1 MPLAHLPSRPRRG
14 RPQPEPRSLT
24 RAECRAWIA
33 GHDEARLRF
42 DTGRGPRSMVVGYAV
57 RADEVLLLLPEY
69 HPATGYLLDA
79 PVVLEVEGAG
89 DEGTWE
95 SVRASGVAYGG
106 PAGESVSVRPYG
118 ASWPSGVATHTVHV
132 PLDRV
137 EGDLRAA

>member
-1 MPLAHLPSRPRRG
+1 MTTAHRPAPSRNAPA
-14 RPQPEPRSLT
+14 RPEARSLT

-42 DTGRGPRSMVVGYAV
+42 DTGRGPRSVVVGYAV

-79 PVVLEVEGAG
+79 PVVLEVDGAAPEGA
-89 DEGTWE
+89 WE
-95 SVRASGVAYGG
+95 TVRASGVAYLGRTD
-106 PAGESVSVRPYG
+106 ESVPVRPYG
-118 ASWPSGVATHTVHV
+118 ASWPPGVAARTVHV

-137 EGDLRAA
+137 EGVLRAA